1 MKNFMY
7 LCSEYNKT
15 VDMKRLTLLILAMV
29 FVGLAKAEDG
39 HQLWLRYQP
48 VNTAKVTGPECV
60 AAQELRTYSTQ
71 DVELRIDPAME
82 EEAYK
87 IEVKCGEGTC
97 VITAKD
103 EIGLLYGAYSFL
115 RQKNRFDNKDIRTNN
130 SLDNKDIRTKEDL
143 RHSNILTDNKDIRT
157 EDLDNKDRRYR

>member
-48 VNTAKVTGPECV
+48 VNTAKVTGPEF
-60 AAQELRTYSTQ
+60 LSTSKEYAF
-71 DVELRIDPAME
+71 DAFPLHSFDYLIKPYTID
-82 EEAYK
+82 K
-87 IEVKCGEGTC
+87 
-97 VITAKD
+97 
-103 EIGLLYGAYSFL
+103 L
-115 RQKNRFDNKDIRTNN
+115 NK
-130 SLDNKDIRTKEDL
+130 
-143 RHSNILTDNKDIRT
+143 RHCDCRL
-157 EDLDNKDRRYR
+157 